1 MKVMATR
8 ISKSK
13 NFASVA
19 HFLYIFFAVTVWLWL
34 ELKLPNFKWWE
45 CKQYIYHKFSF
56 VSLNLDIFERQTL
69 RKFACVLQSEQ
80 VGIIILMF
88 QRTWSL
94 LFLRWCFSHCCHS
107 GILNFLLSLK
117 FWLQVYEFDC
127 DKIKPFQLYLSL
139 FALLLKQEKE
149 SVIRMSKAYGS
160 GLEK

>member
-19 HFLYIFFAVTVWLWL
+19 HFLYIFFADTVWLWL

-45 CKQYIYHKFSF
+45 CKQYIYHKFFF

-69 RKFACVLQSEQ
+69 RKFACVWQSEQ

-94 LFLRWCFSHCCHS
+94 LFLRWCFCHCCHS

-127 DKIKPFQLYLSL
+127 DKIKPFQLYHFLVC
-139 FALLLKQEKE
+139 F
-149 SVIRMSKAYGS
+149 VV
-160 GLEK
+160 